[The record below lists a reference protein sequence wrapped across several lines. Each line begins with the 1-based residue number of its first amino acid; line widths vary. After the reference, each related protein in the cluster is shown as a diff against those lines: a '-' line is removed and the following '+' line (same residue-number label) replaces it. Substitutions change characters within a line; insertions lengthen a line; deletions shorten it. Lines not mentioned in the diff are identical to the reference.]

1 MVEVIAA
8 MLGDADESAGATA
21 LRDVDQEAMARFVR

>member
-8 MLGDADESAGATA
+8 MLGDADEFAGAAA
-21 LRDVDQEAMARFVR
+21 LRNVDQEAMAGFVR

>member
-8 MLGDADESAGATA
+8 MLGDADESTGAA
-21 LRDVDQEAMARFVR
+21 AHRDVDQEAMAGFVR